1 MRTILNTRK
10 ILGRNIL
17 KFNNLIT
24 FLLAFIILISSYNI
38 AIQKDWHLS
47 THNSL
52 HGWFSMNVG
61 ATISSMKYDLNGY
74 LGYIKIF
81 KLIESNRTLDDNVLQ
96 KALKLSD
103 VASEGIYTMEE
114 SDFGFQVFSRV
125 AFTLFGYSV
134 SSLLYLY
141 YVILIF
147 SVLLY
152 LATFNKDNAA
162 KVLLLVFLL
171 SFTYITPLAER
182 LGYNVGVI
190 YSSRFMS
197 LLAILPIIHIC
208 IFALKTKT
216 KRFLS
221 YFALTAQSI
230 ILASVYFIRSSM
242 LWMFI
247 LLLFLIFLTIS
258 IIIKEYLQVDSLSV
272 KVSSLWDVFVKSV
285 RKTVPMFLVL
295 CVFIIMKIIVT
306 TTMSPIYQE
315 KGLSGQHIIW
325 HSIFIGLA
333 INPDIRKKYTDKRPH
348 ENSQVQFEMSPYS
361 DNDAYDAAFKWLKEN
376 GKSEYEFLNINPNEP
391 VDLPFS
397 RFRKLRDGDASVQ
410 LDGSAGEMIKGR
422 EFNWLNDM
430 KWSEYEKVLYEVVK
444 SVVIT
449 HPFQVFETTFIRKPI
464 RLLNLYIKYYL
475 NGWPGSL
482 IYDMKFLVLAMIT
495 LTYCILSLRQ
505 SPADNFQSYLRVL
518 LMIFLFSTILP
529 LVVYPS
535 SFTMADNALLFTMCI
550 FCFIVSLMLLMI
562 SISKKLLSL
571 RSD

>member
-1 MRTILNTRK
+1 M
-10 ILGRNIL
+10 LGRNIL

-24 FLLAFIILISSYNI
+24 FLLAFIILISSYNL

-52 HGWFSMNVG
+52 NGWFAMNVG
-61 ATISSMKYDLNGY
+61 AAISSMKYDLNGY
-74 LGYIKIF
+74 LGYIKIYN
-81 KLIESNRTLDDNVLQ
+81 LIVSNRTLDDNVLQ
-96 KALKLSD
+96 KALKFSD

-114 SDFGFQVFSRV
+114 NDFGFQVFSRV

-171 SFTYITPLAER
+171 SFTFITPIAER
-182 LGYNVGVI
+182 LGHNVGVI

-208 IFALKTKT
+208 IFALETKT

-230 ILASVYFIRSSM
+230 ILVSIYFIRSSM

-285 RKTVPMFLVL
+285 RETVPMFLVL
-295 CVFIIMKIIVT
+295 CVFFIMKIIVT

-315 KGLSGQHIIW
+315 KGLSGQHVIW
-325 HSIFIGLA
+325 HSIYLGLA
-333 INPDIRKKYTDKRPH
+333 LNPDIREKYTDELPH
-348 ENSQVQFEMSPYS
+348 ENSQVQYEPN
-361 DNDAYDAAFKWLKEN
+361 DNDGYDAAFKWLNEN
-376 GKSEYEFLNINPNEP
+376 GKSEYELLNIHPNKP
-391 VDLPFS
+391 VDIPFS
-397 RFRKLRDGDASVQ
+397 WFRKLRDGDASAQ

-422 EFNWLNDM
+422 KFNWFNDM
-430 KWSEYEKVLYEVVK
+430 KWGEYEKVLYEVVK

-449 HPFQVFETTFIRKPI
+449 HPFQVFETTFILKPI
-464 RLLNLYIKYYL
+464 RLLNLYLKYYL

-482 IYDMKFLVLAMIT
+482 IYDMKFIVLAMIT

-535 SFTMADNALLFTMCI
+535 RFTMADNALLFTMCF
-550 FCFIVSLMLLMI
+550 FCFIVSLMHLMI

-571 RSD
+571 RSDYQPETYEP